1 MRSKASL
8 SLDSKAS
15 LSLGV
20 VIMALSAWAVV
31 SAFGWPWKA
40 ALFPLAIGIPMFLL
54 AGAEVLWVILG
65 SAHRGGTKDFQLSQH
80 LPARVTLRRTASVMA
95 WTLGFFAAI
104 VLLGF
109 QIAVP
114 LLVFP
119 TSRLRAAKAG
129 GCLSCSPPWCG
140 RSSTACSIS
149 SSTFLFRTAG
159 SKPRSAS
166 VRLTP
171 GLAGRSGREGRR
183 MTALE

>member
-8 SLDSKAS
+8 SIDSKAS

-20 VIMALSAWAVV
+20 VIMFLSAWAVV
-31 SAFGWPWKA
+31 SAFEWPWKA
-40 ALFPLAIGIPMFLL
+40 ALFPLAIGIPMFFL

-65 SAHRGGTKDFQLSQH
+65 SAHRGETKDFQLSQH

-114 LLVFP
+114 LLVF
-119 TSRLRAAKAG
+119 LYLK
-129 GCLSCSPPWCG
+129 
-140 RSSTACSIS
+140 I
-149 SSTFLFRTAG
+149 
-159 SKPRSAS
+159 
-166 VRLTP
+166 
-171 GLAGRSGREGRR
+171 AGRESWRLSLVF
-183 MTALE
+183 TAVVWAIFYGLFDQLLHLPFPDGWIQTAIGLG